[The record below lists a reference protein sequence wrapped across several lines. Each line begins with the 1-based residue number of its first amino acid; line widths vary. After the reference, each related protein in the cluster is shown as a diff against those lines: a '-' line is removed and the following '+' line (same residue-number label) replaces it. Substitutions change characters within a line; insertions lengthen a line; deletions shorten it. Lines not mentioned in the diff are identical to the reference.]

1 MRNKV
6 ISAKEA
12 VAFIKDH
19 DFLAIQGSGGGVGE
33 PSYLIEALG
42 ERFQDE
48 QSPRDLTLYHATGL
62 GDQQGSGTDHLAL
75 PGLVKRDIAGHLGMA
90 PKMGQMI
97 VNNEMQAYNFPQ
109 GALSRMYAA
118 IAART
123 PGIITKV
130 GLHTYIDPR
139 LEGGK
144 MNAVTQEDI
153 VQVIH
158 LNGEEWLFFPRFHID
173 VAFVKGTTADTKGN
187 ITSEEEGAFLEGISI
202 AQAVKSCGGIVIA
215 QVKYLAQPG
224 TLNPQ
229 HVKVPGICVDYIVVD
244 EHQRQTCLNVYD
256 PGYAGHVKI
265 PQEQIKSL
273 PLDAKKVIARRALQ
287 EIAEGAVVNLGFG
300 VPSHIVPVAVEEGR
314 IDEFTLTV
322 EQGAIGGMPAGGVIF
337 GVAHNPEAI
346 IPMDRQFNFYDGGGL
361 DVAFLGVAEVD
372 KAGNVNSSKLG
383 DKKLAGCGGFID
395 ITQNAKK
402 VVFCGTFTAKGFRCD
417 IGDGTFTITQE
428 GSIKK
433 YVEHVRQI
441 TFSGQYAQSLKQT
454 VLYVTERAVFQLTEQ
469 GVTLIDIAPGIDIE
483 RDVLQHMDFRPA
495 IADNLKI
502 MNMQFFMEKNCPRN
516 T

>member
-6 ISAKEA
+6 ISAEDA
-12 VAFIKDH
+12 VKLIQDE

-33 PSYLIEALG
+33 PSKLIQALG
-42 ERFQDE
+42 ERFQQE
-48 QSPRDLTLYHATGL
+48 GSPKHLTLYHATGI
-62 GDQQGSGTDHLAL
+62 GNQQGSGTDHLAL

-90 PKMGQMI
+90 PKMGQM
-97 VNNEMQAYNFPQ
+97 VVDNEIEAYNFPQ
-109 GALSRMYAA
+109 GVLSRMYAA
-118 IAART
+118 IAAKA

-130 GLHTYIDPR
+130 GLHTYVDPR

-144 MNAVTQEDI
+144 MNAITREDL
-153 VQVIH
+153 VQVIT
-158 LNGEEWLFFPRFHID
+158 LNGEEWLFFPRFHIN

-202 AQAVKSCGGIVIA
+202 AQAARNCGGTVIA
-215 QVKYLAQPG
+215 QVKYLAQAG
-224 TLNPQ
+224 SLHPQ
-229 HVKVPGICVDYIVVD
+229 HVTIPGIYVDYIVVD
-244 EHQRQTCLNVYD
+244 AQQMQTCQDVYD
-256 PGYAGHVKI
+256 PAYCGHVKL
-265 PQEQIKSL
+265 PQEHIKPL

-287 EIAEGAVVNLGFG
+287 EIVEGSVVNLGFG

-322 EQGAIGGMPAGGVIF
+322 EQGAVGGMPAGGVIF

-361 DVAFLGVAEVD
+361 DVAFLGMAEVD
-372 KAGNVNSSKLG
+372 SAGNVNSSKLG
-383 DKKLAGCGGFID
+383 EKKLAGCGGFID

-417 IGDGTFTITQE
+417 IGASTFAITQE
-428 GSIKK
+428 GSIQKF
-433 YVEHVRQI
+433 VERVRQI
-441 TFSGQYAQSLKQT
+441 TFSGQYAQSLNQP
-454 VLYVTERAVFQLTEQ
+454 VMYVTERAVFQLTEQ
-469 GVTLIDIAPGIDIE
+469 GVTLIEIAPGIDLE

-495 IADNLKI
+495 IADNIKI
-502 MNMQFFMEKNCPRN
+502 MDTQLFR
-516 T
+516 